1 MESMDAQWRR
11 LLPRRTTGENDSMT
25 TLSGKTMQWRIALA
39 ALSLAAIG
47 TGCFSSHPHYYS
59 STWSG
64 SAGYTESSSTS
75 SGPSASTENASE
87 QQVAPSNT
95 AATRDSGTTVVPLY
109 EESIKVGKREVDGG
123 TVRVRKVV
131 TTETVNQ
138 PVQIRREQVVIE
150 REGTGDQGNQTSST
164 GRQGSQQRDVSGQA
178 FQQQE
183 TVIHLKKEEPV
194 VETQVVP
201 AGRVV
206 VQKRTETEQQ
216 NVQRQLRRED
226 VQVENSGHS

>member
-25 TLSGKTMQWRIALA
+25 TLSGKTMQWRITLT

-47 TGCFSSHPHYYS
+47 TGCFSSHPNYYS
-59 STWSG
+59 STSSG

-75 SGPSASTENASE
+75 SSPSASTKNASE
-87 QQVAPSNT
+87 QQAPSNT
-95 AATRDSGTTVVPLY
+95 PATSDSGTTVVPLY

-138 PVQIRREQVVIE
+138 PVQTRREQV
-150 REGTGDQGNQTSST
+150 
-164 GRQGSQQRDVSGQA
+164 
-178 FQQQE
+178 
-183 TVIHLKKEEPV
+183 
-194 VETQVVP
+194 
-201 AGRVV
+201 
-206 VQKRTETEQQ
+206 
-216 NVQRQLRRED
+216 
-226 VQVENSGHS
+226 